1 MGLTCNSHHGAAGG
15 FLLSPTSP
23 FMQWFPTGFVLHWA
37 GEPHCPFWGAGP
49 CAGTPALCFF
59 RLLGEQPV
67 ISPAQETCLW
77 VRAAG
82 NSSSPGPLL
91 ESKGRAASAASGK
104 DLSTNKCI
112 SMTSSYILL
121 RDGQKQKLFT
131 WLLVPASSSQKTD
144 GLAKH
149 VAITTPLCCP
159 HIKGSGPLGLG
170 PTA

>member
-1 MGLTCNSHHGAAGG
+1 MLFSAAGG
-15 FLLSPTSP
+15 AACDFPSPGNLP
-23 FMQWFPTGFVLHWA
+23 V
-37 GEPHCPFWGAGP
+37 GEGS
-49 CAGTPALCFF
+49 
-59 RLLGEQPV
+59 REQ
-67 ISPAQETCLW
+67 LF
-77 VRAAG
+77 
-82 NSSSPGPLL
+82 PGPLL

-112 SMTSSYILL
+112 NMTSSYILL

-131 WLLVPASSSQKTD
+131 WLLVAASSSHKTD

-149 VAITTPLCCP
+149 VAITTPLSCP